1 MTAIGRALM
10 ALPKLV
16 LLDEPSMGLSP
27 QLVGGIFKI
36 IDILNTQEGV
46 SVLLAEQNT
55 AVELRYAQYGYILE
69 NGYVVLEETAKNLPE
84 NKNVKEF
91 YLGLNSGGRKNYRN
105 TNRYHLREQWS

>member
-10 ALPKLV
+10 ARPKLV

-27 QLVGGIFKI
+27 QLVGGIFEI
-36 IDILNTQEGV
+36 IDTLNTQEGV

-69 NGYVVLEETAKNLPE
+69 NGYVVLEETAE
-84 NKNVKEF
+84 I
-91 YLGLNSGGRKNYRN
+91 YLRTK
-105 TNRYHLREQWS
+105 T